1 MGNLA
6 VAKHFED
13 HREQSRYTP
22 EYPLAPEKKVA
33 KSYPLVLKT
42 REQLEEI
49 LR

>member
-6 VAKHFED
+6 VTKHFEE

-22 EYPLAPEKKVA
+22 EYPVAPDKKIA
-33 KSYPLVLKT
+33 KSLPLTLKT